1 MYLRVRGICVCL
13 CVRGVFV
20 PACEGYLCVC
30 ERGICVCE
38 GYSCVRGVFVPV

>member
-1 MYLRVRGICVCL
+1 MCV

-30 ERGICVCE
+30 ERGICVC
-38 GYSCVRGVFVPV
+38 VRVFVPV